1 MALNATGKVLDFLE
15 KKDNF
20 DVTEVMADAGRGLLH
35 APVKGDEESTLD

>member
-20 DVTEVMADAGRGLLH
+20 DATEVMGEAGRGLLN
-35 APVKGDEESTLD
+35 ASV